1 MRHFLKAEDSDVS
14 DHEPLDEFDEDL
26 DEGDEAAPPTGD
38 DTVENIQESTR
49 LKMIEEWIKG

>member
-26 DEGDEAAPPTGD
+26 DEGDEAAPPTGE
-38 DTVENIQESTR
+38 DTV
-49 LKMIEEWIKG
+49 